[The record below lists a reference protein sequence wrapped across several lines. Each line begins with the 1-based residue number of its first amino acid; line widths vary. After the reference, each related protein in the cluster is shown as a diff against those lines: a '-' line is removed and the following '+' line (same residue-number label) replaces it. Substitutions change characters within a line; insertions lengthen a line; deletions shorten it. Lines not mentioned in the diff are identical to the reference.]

1 MNNLIQAITDYT
13 TALEQK
19 LSALEARVA
28 ELEEANEAMRRE
40 GDEAKALIASL
51 QAEVAAL
58 AATGVAIPT
67 SDPEVEIELIVE
79 EDNPIDG
86 ESEEQFPSAEE
97 SQEELEELDIVQT
110 PVAEEPIAEPIPVV
124 EEPTAET
131 EPEPVVELPIVEP
144 VVEPAPAPA
153 PEPAPEAKVEPV
165 VEVKVE
171 KPAPRPV
178 PQQTSLFG
186 TAVEDIRQA
195 ISLGDRFLFQ
205 RELFAGNGEL
215 MQKTLDEINTLS
227 SLSEA
232 MDYVRDM
239 HRDLAA
245 DLQKEENAG
254 DEGLLSIYLQANRLL
269 ILSLIN
275 KGSLFEAKSLL
286 QDMKAQDFDTEFA
299 EEKLALLEEMMN
311 RQKGEQ

>member
-1 MNNLIQAITDYT
+1 MNTLIQAITDYT

-58 AATGVAIPT
+58 AATGVALPT

-124 EEPTAET
+124 EEPTAEP

-144 VVEPAPAPA
+144 VVEPVPASAPEPAPAPA
-153 PEPAPEAKVEPV
+153 PQ
-165 VEVKVE
+165 
-171 KPAPRPV
+171 PAPRPV

-227 SLSEA
+227 SLGEA
-232 MDYVRDM
+232 MGYVRDNF
-239 HRDLAA
+239 DWDKDSTAV
-245 DLQKEENAG
+245 Q
-254 DEGLLSIYLQANRLL
+254 
-269 ILSLIN
+269 
-275 KGSLFEAKSLL
+275 LFENVLKRR
-286 QDMKAQDFDTEFA
+286 F
-299 EEKLALLEEMMN
+299 
-311 RQKGEQ
+311 G

>member
-1 MNNLIQAITDYT
+1 MNTLIQAITDYT

-58 AATGVAIPT
+58 AATGVALPT

-124 EEPTAET
+124 EEPTAEP

-144 VVEPAPAPA
+144 VVEPTPAPA
-153 PEPAPEAKVEPV
+153 LEPAPEVKAEPV

-227 SLSEA
+227 SLGEA
-232 MDYVRDM
+232 MRYVRDNF
-239 HRDLAA
+239 DWDKDSTAV
-245 DLQKEENAG
+245 Q
-254 DEGLLSIYLQANRLL
+254 
-269 ILSLIN
+269 
-275 KGSLFEAKSLL
+275 LFENVLKRRFS
-286 QDMKAQDFDTEFA
+286 
-299 EEKLALLEEMMN
+299 
-311 RQKGEQ
+311 